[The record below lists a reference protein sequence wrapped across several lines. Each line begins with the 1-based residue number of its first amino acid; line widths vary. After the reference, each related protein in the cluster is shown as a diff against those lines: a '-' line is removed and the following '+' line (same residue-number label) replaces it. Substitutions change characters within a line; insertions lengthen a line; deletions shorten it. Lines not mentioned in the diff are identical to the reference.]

1 MDVGNHTRRSRLH
14 IYILGFPKKSI
25 KKNYIVME
33 EETRPKKRPRTVLA
47 ETTSRKVTTGTN
59 FQHIGT
65 IRGHEHAISSIKF
78 SHNGNF
84 LCSGGADGKA
94 IISDVNSCKVQRLL
108 RATGSGISDVSWHS
122 SNDYISLATDAGASI
137 WDVETGRLRVDLGK
151 NQHIGAQ
158 LCIDFNPQGNLTVTG
173 ALDGVARL
181 WDVRSGN
188 CVMRLEAH
196 SRRICAASFNFD
208 GNRFV
213 TSSFDG
219 LCRVWDTLNGQCS
232 TTIVSPSMGSK
243 GVPAVSAARF
253 SPNGQ
258 YVLLSTLDSA
268 IRLWDIDVGKC
279 VKTYRGHANKAYCA
293 FSTFC
298 ALNKVQVDGAG
309 SEVGSAEG
317 SGESG
322 VSGQGGVEGT
332 NSPQRI
338 ADTCIVGGSED
349 GNVYVWD
356 LQSRELVQTLGAEGN
371 AGGRARHLD
380 MVLAVDS
387 HPFLPIV
394 ASGSCAKDPTVRLW
408 RNMQMQSDDT

>member
-1 MDVGNHTRRSRLH
+1 
-14 IYILGFPKKSI
+14 
-25 KKNYIVME
+25 
-33 EETRPKKRPRTVLA
+33 
-47 ETTSRKVTTGTN
+47 
-59 FQHIGT
+59 
-65 IRGHEHAISSIKF
+65 
-78 SHNGNF
+78 
-84 LCSGGADGKA
+84 
-94 IISDVNSCKVQRLL
+94 
-108 RATGSGISDVSWHS
+108 
-122 SNDYISLATDAGASI
+122 
-137 WDVETGRLRVDLGK
+137 
-151 NQHIGAQ
+151 
-158 LCIDFNPQGNLTVTG
+158 
-173 ALDGVARL
+173 
-181 WDVRSGN
+181 
-188 CVMRLEAH
+188 
-196 SRRICAASFNFD
+196 
-208 GNRFV
+208 
-213 TSSFDG
+213 
-219 LCRVWDTLNGQCS
+219 
-232 TTIVSPSMGSK
+232 MGSK

-309 SEVGSAEG
+309 SEVDSAEG